1 MRPSM
6 SNVAVLDIGKTNIK
20 LSAATPDGAI
30 LETVST
36 ANATRD
42 GPPYRHPDLA
52 CIEDWLFQ
60 ELPLLARRHSTGTF
74 VACGH
79 GSAGVLVDESG
90 PVMPMIDYENDVPA
104 PVNQAYGA
112 LAGPVQERGSPVMAG
127 AAHLAR
133 QLLWLELE
141 WPQALGRGRS
151 FLGGPQYWA
160 WRLSGV
166 AASEVT
172 YLAAQSHLW
181 KIRERRFTGI
191 VEKRGWQRLIPKIRP
206 AWEALGPLQPDLA
219 RRLGLRTEID
229 VLCGIHDSSANFY
242 RYQQAGL
249 ADLAVVS
256 TGTWIVGLSDSFAP
270 EALADTSGM
279 TWNADVFGRPLT
291 GMLAMGGRDFS
302 AIAGE
307 GPDTPVDPRTVARL
321 VEAGAFAL
329 PTFAFDDG
337 AFPGS
342 AGRGRIVGPPPD
354 TREERRALALLYVS
368 LLTDTC
374 LDLMGSAATTVL
386 DGSFVKDPLY
396 ASLVAALRPG
406 RRTLYSTESYGTA
419 AGAALLLGHE
429 TRDRPANVAL
439 QTAPPLQIP
448 GLEGYRRRWRDLAEH
463 GSSLAARKEAQA

>member
-1 MRPSM
+1 M

-20 LSAATPDGAI
+20 LSAATRDGAI

-36 ANATRD
+36 ANVTLA

-52 CIEDWLFQ
+52 GIEDWLFR
-60 ELPLLARRHSTGTF
+60 ELPPLARRHSIGAF

-79 GSAGVLVDESG
+79 GSAGVLVGESG

-104 PVNQAYGA
+104 LVNDAYRD
-112 LAGPVQERGSPVMAG
+112 LAGSVEERGSPVMAG

-133 QLLWLELE
+133 QLLWLELH
-141 WPQALGRGRS
+141 WPEALARGRF

-166 AASEVT
+166 AASDLT

-181 KIRERRFTGI
+181 NIPERRFTGI
-191 VEKRGWQRLIPKIRP
+191 VGRRGWQRLIPKIRP

-219 RRLGLRTEID
+219 RRLGLRSEID

-249 ADLAVVS
+249 ADLAVIS

-270 EALADTSGM
+270 DALAATGGM

-302 AIAGE
+302 AIAGK
-307 GPDTPVDPRTVARL
+307 GPTVPVNPRTVARL
-321 VEAGAFAL
+321 AQAGTFAL

-337 AFPGS
+337 PFPGS
-342 AGRGRIVGPPPD
+342 AGRGRIAGPPPPD
-354 TREERRALALLYVS
+354 AEERRALALLYVA

-374 LDLMGSAATTVL
+374 LDLMGCAATTVL

-396 ASLVAALRPG
+396 ASLVAAMRPG
-406 RRTLYSTESYGTA
+406 RRTLYSIDGYGTA
-419 AGAALLLGHE
+419 AGAALLAGHE
-429 TRDRPANVAL
+429 TRDRPADVAL
-439 QTAPPLQIP
+439 QIAAPLQIP
-448 GLEGYRRRWRDLAEH
+448 GLEDYRKRWRDLAEH
-463 GSSLAARKEAQA
+463 GSPLAVRKEAQA